1 MNTPGTFI
9 GYLSLKSELV
19 KFMPTLGFRRVGAWL
34 CVFVFLKRVN
44 ISVARE
50 RVCVWCTGGAL

>member
-19 KFMPTLGFRRVGAWL
+19 KFMPTLGFRRVGARL

-44 ISVARE
+44 ICVAYVP
-50 RVCVWCTGGAL
+50 VCMWCTGGAL

>member
-19 KFMPTLGFRRVGAWL
+19 KFMPMLGFRRVGARL

-44 ISVARE
+44 ISVAYV
-50 RVCVWCTGGAL
+50 RVCMWCTGGAL